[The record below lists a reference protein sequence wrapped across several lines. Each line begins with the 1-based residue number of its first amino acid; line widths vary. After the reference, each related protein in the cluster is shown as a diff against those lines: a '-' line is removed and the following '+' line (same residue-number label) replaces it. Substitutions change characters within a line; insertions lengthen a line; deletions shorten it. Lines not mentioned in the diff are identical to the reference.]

1 MGIWFVTKPRALNG
15 TNRRGSLLAADLV
28 DTSCRSFFLGGGES
42 SRMAELGTTMSLA
55 VEGFSDFF
63 EGHKSVYGT
72 ALSTYSRLS
81 RVQIF
86 DRTRDHSTGPIVPAT
101 LVTVVDTSFINS
113 KLF

>member
-72 ALSTYSRLS
+72 ALILDFQESKFSI
-81 RVQIF
+81 VHVIIQP
-86 DRTRDHSTGPIVPAT
+86 DR
-101 LVTVVDTSFINS
+101 
-113 KLF
+113 